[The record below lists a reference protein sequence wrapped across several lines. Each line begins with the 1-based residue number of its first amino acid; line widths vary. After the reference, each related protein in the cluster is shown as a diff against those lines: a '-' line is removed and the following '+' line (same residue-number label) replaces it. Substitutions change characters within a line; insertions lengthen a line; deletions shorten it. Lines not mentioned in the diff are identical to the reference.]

1 MLVFLEMDVEKLNLD
16 RSDQIPDPNFMSS
29 MTLGKSPNLSELH
42 CTLVTQA
49 YEWGPCG
56 ILEVNGLQK
65 NSKQNVGYRN
75 PFNGYLFVF
84 LPFHLFLPSLF
95 FFLLCFRPIP
105 EPHFLRVMLSS
116 FSMDLA
122 DKGFKYC
129 LTQV

>member
-65 NSKQNVGYRN
+65 TANRMLGTGILSMDI
-75 PFNGYLFVF
+75 F
-84 LPFHLFLPSLF
+84 LSFFLSIY
-95 FFLLCFRPIP
+95 FFLLYF
-105 EPHFLRVMLSS
+105 FFSS
-116 FSMDLA
+116 LLQA
-122 DKGFKYC
+122 Y
-129 LTQV
+129 T